1 MQHAAPHVELLT
13 RASSM
18 TSISTTVPNSP
29 NRKRVRSST
38 SPSPEVSDEYSS
50 GDEHARNRRSS
61 SLCDTIECAADLLG
75 LATHG
80 RPMLQPKRRAFQ
92 VAHPLTRDCSG
103 SKLDLRLDGRSPRSV
118 ITGAPLPRMSAY
130 PTLPAPPTPN
140 SPSSV
145 MGDGLHPDVRSHIG
159 RGWTPELL
167 AVALE
172 LGASVPL
179 AFGALRR
186 RTNGASPLAPD
197 TPHDTLSSTFGF

>member
-1 MQHAAPHVELLT
+1 
-13 RASSM
+13 M

-50 GDEHARNRRSS
+50 GDEHARTRRSS

-92 VAHPLTRDCSG
+92 VAHPLTRDSSG

-118 ITGAPLPRMSAY
+118 ITGAPLPRMAGVPS
-130 PTLPAPPTPN
+130 LHCPAPPTPH

-167 AVALE
+167 AIALE
-172 LGASVPL
+172 LGAPVPL
-179 AFGALRR
+179 VFGALRR
-186 RTNGASPLAPD
+186 RTNGAASLAHDP
-197 TPHDTLSSTFGF
+197 PPDTLSSTFGF